1 MNKSSVF
8 VLLVVGCLAIV
19 PTPVLMQ
26 TGGKSK
32 LVLPLIYYCM
42 ISIGFYMLVPVN
54 GVT

>member
-8 VLLVVGCLAIV
+8 VLLVIGCLAIV

-32 LVLPLIYYCM
+32 LVLPLIYCM
-42 ISIGFYMLVPVN
+42 ISIGFYMLVSVN